1 MALPDG
7 VDYVIIG
14 AGIHGLSTAYHLALG
29 LKHKGQGD
37 GRNILVI
44 DKSVDALTRIG
55 DRHYIVERG
64 RVVWQGDSAELR
76 ADEDIQHTYLGV

>member
-1 MALPDG
+1 M
-7 VDYVIIG
+7 
-14 AGIHGLSTAYHLALG
+14 
-29 LKHKGQGD
+29 
-37 GRNILVI
+37 I

-76 ADEDIQHTYLGV
+76 ADEEAQHTYLGV

>member
-1 MALPDG
+1 M
-7 VDYVIIG
+7 
-14 AGIHGLSTAYHLALG
+14 
-29 LKHKGQGD
+29 
-37 GRNILVI
+37 I

-76 ADEDIQHTYLGV
+76 ANEDIQHTYLGV